1 MDQRWTTGALDR
13 RLFGT
18 GRDLGREAEALGV
31 PVEDVVRYARV
42 RQIVLAAGRDEM
54 TAGQLRAAG
63 VSGEDLHAYLRV
75 LMRAHQLRTR
85 PTPQRTRRLALP
97 AGTRPGAAAEADTP
111 AGEARPEHT
120 PGPENEGRPQRQ
132 PSGAPGDGVRAQA
145 PPPAESSADA
155 DADHRDSAGDRRAL
169 YQGQW
174 LGLSLDLAGAAG
186 LRDALERLVRQPSSA
201 LPRERLTMRLPVG
214 RPLGLA
220 LRLDPAGPDDRDRI
234 DDRPAV
240 DVAGDFVW
248 AADAN
253 RVIDLATAPLRTP
266 DPAADEVLDDD
277 TARTHDL
284 QTIGAALAGVAAKWD
299 LAEHELDELRNRAE
313 QAAAA
318 TRPDRL
324 EAAHQRAAELAAQH
338 QQAAQRRHA
347 KAAAGRDGVEPGSRR
362 PAGMAM

>member
-13 RLFGT
+13 RLFGAS
-18 GRDLGREAEALGV
+18 RDLAGEARALQV
-31 PVEDVVRYARV
+31 PVEDMVRYARV

-63 VSGEDLHAYLRV
+63 VPGEDLHAYLRV

-97 AGTRPGAAAEADTP
+97 AGTRPAAAEADTP
-111 AGEARPEHT
+111 AGEARPEHA
-120 PGPENEGRPQRQ
+120 PGPENEGRPQ
-132 PSGAPGDGVRAQA
+132 PSAAPGDGGTPADAQA
-145 PPPAESSADA
+145 GTDEG
-155 DADHRDSAGDRRAL
+155 AGAAGQREGDGRAL

-186 LRDALERLVRQPSSA
+186 LRDALERLVRQPFSA
-201 LPRERLTMRLPVG
+201 LPRERLTMLLPDG

-220 LRLDPAGPDDRDRI
+220 LRLDPAGPDGRDRI

-253 RVIDLATAPLRTP
+253 RVIDLAPAPLRTP
-266 DPAADEVLDDD
+266 DPAADEVLDDA
-277 TARTHDL
+277 TARVHDL
-284 QTIGAALAGVAAKWD
+284 QTIGTALAGVAAKWD
-299 LAEHELDELRNRAE
+299 LAEHELDELRHRAE

-318 TRPDRL
+318 TRADRL
-324 EAAHQRAAELAAQH
+324 EAASQRAAELAAQRDR
-338 QQAAQRRHA
+338 AADQRHA
-347 KAAAGRDGVEPGSRR
+347 KAATGRG
-362 PAGMAM
+362 GMAM